1 MTYTLKKRISS
12 VCACFAFIL
21 FLAQPV
27 RAQKVAINKDI
38 SKHTFTYAIK
48 DTSTLK
54 LDIYTKPEFDSMS
67 KRPCI
72 IFVFGGAFIG
82 GRRNDSLYNNYFNFL
97 VEHNF
102 VVASISYRLGLKG
115 VKEVSAFH
123 TLPLKNAINMAVE
136 DLYDATNWVIAKAD
150 SINIDT
156 SKIILSGSSAGAITV
171 LESDFLKNN
180 NKSISNNLPAGF
192 KYAGVISFSG
202 AVLSYDGKLKYATAP
217 APTLLFHG
225 TEDKIVPYTKVRL
238 FNKGFYGSSYIA
250 KTFKKEGYYYCVV
263 RDVGMGHEVSVLPM
277 YRQLPLVLDFL
288 NNYVLLKKPYQA
300 DMSFKNFEQQPTFTL
315 SAKELFNKMNGTE

>member
-1 MTYTLKKRISS
+1 M
-12 VCACFAFIL
+12 FAYFVFIIY
-21 FLAQPV
+21 LAQPAQ
-27 RAQKVAINKDI
+27 AQKVPINKDI
-38 SKHTFTYAIK
+38 SKHTYTYAIR

-54 LDIYTKPEFDSMS
+54 LDVYTKPGFGSMS
-67 KRPCI
+67 KRPCV
-72 IFVFGGAFIG
+72 IFIFGGAFIG
-82 GRRNDSLYNNYFNFL
+82 GHRNDSIYNNYFNFL

-102 VVASISYRLGLKG
+102 VVASITYRLGLKG
-115 VKEVSAFH
+115 VKKISVLH
-123 TLPLKNAINMAVE
+123 TSPLKNAINMAVE
-136 DLYDATNWVIAKAD
+136 DVYDATNWVIAKAD

-156 SKIILSGSSAGAITV
+156 SRIILSGSSAGAITV

-180 NKSISNNLPAGF
+180 NKGIANKLPVGF

-225 TEDKIVPYTKVRL
+225 TEDKIVPYDKVRL

-250 KTFKKEGYYYCVV
+250 KTFKKKGYYYSIV

-277 YRQLPLVLDFL
+277 YRQLSLVLDFL
-288 NNYVLLKKPYQA
+288 DNYVMLKKPYQA
-300 DMSFKNFEQQPTFTL
+300 DMSFKNFEQQPTYTL
-315 SAKELFNKMNGTE
+315 STKELFNKLNGNN